1 MAESGL
7 IHPLL
12 ISLAAF
18 LATPLLAL
26 IATVLIAWLIVA
38 LSDGPMALIVV
49 ATVALLLTFV
59 IQAALLL
66 APGCRGRL

>member
-38 LSDGPMALIVV
+38 LSDRPTALMVV

-66 APGCRGRL
+66 APRL

>member
-38 LSDGPMALIVV
+38 LSDGPTALMVV

-66 APGCRGRL
+66 APRL

>member
-38 LSDGPMALIVV
+38 LSDGPTALMVV

-59 IQAALLL
+59 IQAALL
-66 APGCRGRL
+66 APRP

>member
-18 LATPLLAL
+18 HATPLLAL

-38 LSDGPMALIVV
+38 LSDGPTALMVV

-66 APGCRGRL
+66 APRL